1 MSAQDTLMELSRT
14 AHRQLLWLFYSL
26 ALYFL
31 GLAIRGGAN
40 LHLAE
45 VKDQGWFLWVQEGDS
60 LAPLVTLGKSPH
72 LSMILPFSCIK
83 ES

>member
-1 MSAQDTLMELSRT
+1 MSAQDTVMELSRT
-14 AHRQLLWLFYSL
+14 AHRPLLWLFYSL
-26 ALYFL
+26 AFYLP

-60 LAPLVTLGKSPH
+60 LAPLVTLGESPH
-72 LSMILPFSCIK
+72 LSIILSFSCIK